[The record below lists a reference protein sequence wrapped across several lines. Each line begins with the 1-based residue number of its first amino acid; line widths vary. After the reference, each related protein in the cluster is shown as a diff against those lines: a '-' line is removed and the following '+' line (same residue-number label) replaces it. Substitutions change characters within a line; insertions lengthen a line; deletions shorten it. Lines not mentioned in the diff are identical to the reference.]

1 MDILEKLRLDD
12 NQFINQ
18 QTISDLISPLSKAD
32 LLKETQ
38 ALELG
43 EFSLDNGEENTTK
56 LAFGGDAPASIQ
68 LFNSTEDDDSDDLL
82 ASSDTDAIIP
92 FDANEPVIK
101 YKIQLKAEGNVGT
114 SLGDLDIGLEGDA
127 MLEAMAY
134 IKHSET
140 DVLGTAL
147 VSDIKNFPSVLS
159 LEEVAAISNG
169 SALALETEAKLAV
182 SLSFDF
188 SEVFTAGLSGLAEL
202 LESDKL
208 ISVDISK
215 GLQVSANYS
224 FKDTYQLV
232 IVKDNSE
239 GYEFLV
245 SVNKSKS
252 SKLSASLTASIGIS
266 FSEPE
271 VFSSALNKQLD
282 RLVSQLVEI
291 SDEGYEKAKL
301 WLAANQE
308 VASLSS

>member
-252 SKLSASLTASIGIS
+252 SKLSA
-266 FSEPE
+266 
-271 VFSSALNKQLD
+271 V
-282 RLVSQLVEI
+282 
-291 SDEGYEKAKL
+291 
-301 WLAANQE
+301 
-308 VASLSS
+308 